1 MAYCAECGVYY
12 TEDRATCSSCGRDL
26 KQECKPEIET
36 TPAANIIGSQYTGK
50 TDPGENPAMPPLDVP
65 AGVDVSMSSINP
77 AEDKKVDIAYS
88 QADGHLGRGIIKPQK
103 VELSVDGVHFKYDTP
118 AHDFFKAEPI
128 REKPREYRVTD
139 SDMMEFKTI
148 DGINT
153 VKDDEAS
160 IPSVQEKAEAVEKVE
175 SPLIPAVSQEE
186 PICDSITAEGDL
198 LENETVKLPEP
209 VIPDFIAE
217 AELTGPESVIPTDTV
232 VIWEAGQTLF
242 TIPLGNIYRVTGR
255 SLIVCD
261 KFDNRLLEVSLA
273 LITGV
278 SVRQSWLAK
287 LFGVGNLLIS
297 LPEFSIPKLVL
308 SGIKEPFKAK
318 QVIEGLIMQLT
329 G

>member
-36 TPAANIIGSQYTGK
+36 TSAANIIGPQYTGK
-50 TDPGENPAMPPLDVP
+50 TDPDENPAMPPLDAP
-65 AGVDVSMSSINP
+65 AGVNVSMSGINP

-88 QADGHLGRGIIKPQK
+88 QADGHLGKGIIKPQK
-103 VELSVDGVHFKYDTP
+103 VESSVDGVHFKYDTP
-118 AHDFFKAEPI
+118 AHDFVKAEPI

-139 SDMMEFKTI
+139 SDMEFKTI

-153 VKDDEAS
+153 AKDDEAS
-160 IPSVQEKAEAVEKVE
+160 IPSVQEKAEAVAKVE
-175 SPLIPAVSQEE
+175 SPLVPAVSQEE
-186 PICDSITAEGDL
+186 PIHDHIAAEDDL

-217 AELTGPESVIPTDTV
+217 PELVGPETAIPKDTV

-297 LPEFSIPKLVL
+297 LTEFSAPKLVL
-308 SGIKEPFKAK
+308 NGIKEPVKAK